1 MGDIDAGV
9 LRIVNFNAHYFHV
22 SARSRLFRYFTNG
35 DLDDGRPWRGHN
47 DVQWAPGLAAGPFSG
62 GAIDDL
68 RMYDRV
74 LSASEIEALVNSQPA
89 ADATP
94 TAGTQP

>member
-1 MGDIDAGV
+1 MGAWLSGGS
-9 LRIVNFNAHYFHV
+9 F
-22 SARSRLFRYFTNG
+22 FR
-35 DLDDGRPWRGHN
+35 
-47 DVQWAPGLAAGPFSG
+47 